1 MGWAGWR
8 RNGSV
13 NYATAL
19 HEKLFC
25 LRRAQSARTRLT
37 LPASRRRSARRFYT
51 GGATRRFSRPRS
63 RRNYFDGTR
72 RSDVLGSGV
81 PAETVLSRGGI
92 ECPVCPQ
99 SCGRSTGAAGC
110 KICGGP
116 PARLGIECGI
126 ARYSRCG
133 FGDGDVQTN
142 AAGRTGDAAC
152 GGRFLTGSND
162 RRGDEIIRRNSY
174 LVNAANL
181 ATSRTMLVLLK
192 KQ

>member
-1 MGWAGWR
+1 MDDAGGDFDLG
-8 RNGSV
+8 GSV
-13 NYATAL
+13 LVPHLWDGPVGVEMGRLIMQLPYTKNCFVCGAHNPHGL
-19 HEKLFC
+19 G
-25 LRRAQSARTRLT
+25 LRFRQVGDEVHADFTPAAQHAGFRDL
-37 LPASRRRSARRFYT
+37 
-51 GGATRRFSRPRS
+51 
-63 RRNYFDGTR
+63 
-72 RSDVLGSGV
+72 VH
-81 PAETVLSRGGI
+81 GGI